1 MKYIKIGE
9 IIREFRIRNFLTQQ
23 QLCQGLCEPPTL
35 SKIESGKLS
44 PSKKL
49 LDALV
54 ERLRIPLS
62 LNVPITDEEFKRAQ
76 IEQELTLKVAN
87 DDFNIGNLLES
98 YLSAS
103 PQLSHLEMQV
113 YTFYKIIFNLQNK
126 EHTEES
132 VSEFVECLKITIPD
146 YSITNSLSSY
156 VLTPFELLIIN
167 NIAIQL
173 HENLEKS
180 QAISV
185 LYQVEEYFDKKNL
198 NIEDFARGYPSI
210 AFNLSTWL
218 GEEGRIDESLMIAE
232 KGISVCIKYG
242 RTKLFAHLLYNKG
255 FSLLMLKNMDGIQ
268 SIFQALVLLQINES
282 FSLIDAIRLDIC
294 NTFGELMWDKINHFS
309 LVNFKI

>member
-113 YTFYKIIFNLQNK
+113 YTFSLLSNK
-126 EHTEES
+126 
-132 VSEFVECLKITIPD
+132 
-146 YSITNSLSSY
+146 LSPS
-156 VLTPFELLIIN
+156 F
-167 NIAIQL
+167 
-173 HENLEKS
+173 
-180 QAISV
+180 
-185 LYQVEEYFDKKNL
+185 KKL
-198 NIEDFARGYPSI
+198 RS
-210 AFNLSTWL
+210 
-218 GEEGRIDESLMIAE
+218 
-232 KGISVCIKYG
+232 
-242 RTKLFAHLLYNKG
+242 LLY
-255 FSLLMLKNMDGIQ
+255 
-268 SIFQALVLLQINES
+268 
-282 FSLIDAIRLDIC
+282 
-294 NTFGELMWDKINHFS
+294 
-309 LVNFKI
+309 